1 MPETRSTQKRQH
13 NHRSD
18 SLNSNP
24 GTSGTNSTNAKVHGN
39 RGAQLN
45 PNRIPKPKAHAQ
57 AIKAPQLD
65 VAPKPKSEPMKAP
78 KRG

>member
-1 MPETRSTQKRQH
+1 MTSKISPRQAQI

-18 SLNSNP
+18 ALNKNG

-39 RGAQLN
+39 RGKQLN
-45 PNRIPKPKAHAQ
+45 PNQGRPAHQTKPTM
-57 AIKAPQLD
+57 
-65 VAPKPKSEPMKAP
+65 VAGV